1 MGSIITHKTNP
12 NTSWKLS
19 QLSLLIALII
29 GALTLDDLNGP
40 KELCYIWGIVVGI
53 LLGWFYPT
61 ENL

>member
-1 MGSIITHKTNP
+1 MGSFITHKTNP

-19 QLSLLIALII
+19 QIALFIALII
-29 GALTLDDLNGP
+29 GALTLEEMKGP
-40 KELCYIWGIVVGI
+40 KELSYIWGATVGI